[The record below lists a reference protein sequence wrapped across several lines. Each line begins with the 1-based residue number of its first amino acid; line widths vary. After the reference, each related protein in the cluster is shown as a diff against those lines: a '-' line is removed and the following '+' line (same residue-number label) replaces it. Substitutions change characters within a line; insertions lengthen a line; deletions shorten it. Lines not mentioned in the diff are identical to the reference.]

1 MGQGPQT
8 FFGTHGNQLPTL
20 SGVHGF
26 KDLISRELITVS
38 TRKCLGALCH
48 PNIHFPPQQRPAGAD
63 GNAPR
68 TPDESDEQVGGIVNT
83 PETLNTAD

>member
-1 MGQGPQT
+1 MST
-8 FFGTHGNQLPTL
+8 TEKILEIMN
-20 SGVHGF
+20 
-26 KDLISRELITVS
+26 SRQCGELITVG
-38 TRKCLGALCH
+38 TKKCLGALSH